1 MENKVV
7 LITGASRGLG
17 KEIALKFAKNKY
29 NVIINYNNSEECA
42 NKLKKELELYNVKV
56 SLIKTDISNE
66 QEVKLMIKKILENY
80 NRIDVLVNNAGI
92 AIDTIFEEKTKEN
105 FKKILDVNLIGP
117 FLVSKYVSEEML
129 KRKKGNI
136 INITSTN
143 GIDTY
148 YPESLDYDASKAGL
162 ISLTHNLAVKLSP
175 YINVNAIAAGW
186 INTEMNKDMDDE
198 FKKQEEQKILLKRFA
213 EPKEIANVV
222 YFLATED
229 AKYINNEVIRVD
241 GGTYHV

>member
-66 QEVKLMIKKILENY
+66 QEVKLMIKKILEKY